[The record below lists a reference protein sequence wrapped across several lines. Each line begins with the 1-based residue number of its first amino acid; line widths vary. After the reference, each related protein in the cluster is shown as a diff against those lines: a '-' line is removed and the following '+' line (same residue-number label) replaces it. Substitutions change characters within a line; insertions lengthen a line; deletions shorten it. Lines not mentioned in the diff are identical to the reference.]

1 MDFLCLTQ
9 DQNGRQILLD
19 HLLLRALSLRSIPI
33 LVTGE
38 EGFSFDR
45 FYRRGRFLGLNA
57 ATMGKMLVANSV
69 NMYHL
74 SDIIHCMPT
83 WIRQG
88 GFPVFYNF
96 TKQYID
102 ENVSSRVG
110 EYLFQRDRDQLQEI
124 LEEAQVPAF
133 FWETS
138 WAGEKTRRG
147 YLQRELYAQ
156 ASLTLD
162 WRAEAIHIIQNRL
175 TENQRGMLYGSSDS
189 GILYISGRLIQGM
202 EGLSQIPASRRP
214 SLLR

>member
-1 MDFLCLTQ
+1 
-9 DQNGRQILLD
+9 
-19 HLLLRALSLRSIPI
+19 
-33 LVTGE
+33 
-38 EGFSFDR
+38 
-45 FYRRGRFLGLNA
+45 
-57 ATMGKMLVANSV
+57 MGKMLVANSV

-74 SDIIHCMPT
+74 SDIIHCMPD

-110 EYLFQRDRDQLQEI
+110 EHLFQKDRDALNGI
-124 LEEAQVPAF
+124 LEEAKVPGF

-147 YLQRELYAQ
+147 YLQRSLYAQ

-162 WRAEAIHIIQNRL
+162 WRAEAVQIIQNRL
-175 TENQRGMLYGSSDS
+175 TDSQRGMLYGSSDS

-202 EGLSQIPASRRP
+202 EGFSQIPAPRRP